1 MAKIYLIN
9 PRVPDTFWGLR
20 YAQEL
25 AGFSY
30 SLPNLALPTLAA
42 LTPAPH
48 EVVCCDENV
57 TPIDFDTD
65 ADIVGITGYT
75 LQAERMFALAAAF
88 RERGKLVVMG
98 GPFASLVPEECR
110 EHTDVLFIGEA
121 EYTWPKF
128 VSDYANGSFADTYEE
143 KEKVSLTDSPA
154 PNWDKLPVERYGSL
168 AIQTT
173 RGCPFD
179 CEFCDIIVLFGRK
192 VRPKPIDRV
201 VDEVRVL
208 VERGADSIFFTD
220 DNFIGNRRYAKDL
233 LRSIIAFRRG
243 MTRQLNFYTQV
254 SLNLALD
261 QELLDLMVQAGFNRV
276 FIGIETPRRDSLLE
290 ANKRHNAARDIIDSI
305 RAIQKSGLIVWAGMI
320 VGFDSDDHAIFREQ
334 YDFLQA
340 AGIPLV
346 MSGMLVAP
354 HKTPLWKRL
363 EKDGRLWSEEG
374 FANNFASTN
383 VIPKQMSRQQLFEGY
398 RWLIRELYTPH
409 AYEERLIT
417 AIESID
423 RKVSSGARF
432 GSTDIKPGELWK
444 LAKISG
450 FFMLH
455 RDKRVRSLFW
465 RMVRLVARSPAD
477 RIGDVAMH
485 LACYTHFERYVSKD
499 LLPQLD
505 ARIQEEER
513 RAADPNPPAVTPRRT
528 TARGDARTHRQA
540 GRRIALEIID

>member
-9 PRVPDTFWGLR
+9 PRCPDTFWGLR

-65 ADIVGITGYT
+65 ADVVGITGYT
-75 LQAERMFALAAAF
+75 LQADRMFALAAAF
-88 RERGKLVVMG
+88 RERGKLVVLG
-98 GPFASLVPEECR
+98 GPFASLVPEACR
-110 EHTDVLFIGEA
+110 EHADVLFVGEA
-121 EYTWPKF
+121 ERTWPAFIDDLSRGK
-128 VSDYANGSFADTYEE
+128 FADTYEE
-143 KEKVSLTDSPA
+143 KEKVSLAESPV
-154 PNWDKLPVERYGSL
+154 PRWDTMPVGRYGSL

-201 VDEVRVL
+201 IDEIRLL
-208 VERGADSIFFTD
+208 VVEHGADSIFFTD

-233 LRSIIAFRRG
+233 LRAIVSFRKG
-243 MTRQLNFYTQV
+243 LKSQLNFYTQV

-261 QELLDLMVQAGFNRV
+261 QELLELMVEAGFNRV
-276 FIGIETPRRDSLLE
+276 FVGIESPRKDSLLE
-290 ANKRHNAARDIIDSI
+290 ANKRHNVARDIIESI
-305 RAIQKSGLIVWAGMI
+305 RTIQRSGLVVWAGMI
-320 VGFDSDDHAIFREQ
+320 VGFDSDDTDIFREQ
-334 YDFLQA
+334 YEFLQA

-363 EKDGRLWSEEG
+363 EQDGRLWSEEG

-383 VIPKQMSRQQLFEGY
+383 VIPKQMSRKQLFEGY
-398 RWLIRELYTPH
+398 RWLIQELYTPR
-409 AYEERLIT
+409 AYEERLMT

-423 RKVSSGARF
+423 TRVASGARF
-432 GSTDIKPGELWK
+432 GAVDVKAAELWK
-444 LAKISG
+444 LAKICF
-450 FFMLH
+450 FFMFH
-455 RDKRVRSLFW
+455 RDESVRSLFW
-465 RMVRLVARSPAD
+465 RMARVVARSPAE
-477 RIGDVAMH
+477 RVGDVAFH
-485 LACYTHFERYVSKD
+485 LACYAHFERYVSKD
-499 LLPQLD
+499 LLPQLNL
-505 ARIQEEER
+505 RIEEEQA
-513 RAADPNPPAVTPRRT
+513 RASDPGPGGASSGLTQNRAYVK
-528 TARGDARTHRQA
+528 A
-540 GRRIALEIID
+540 GQRVALEVLD